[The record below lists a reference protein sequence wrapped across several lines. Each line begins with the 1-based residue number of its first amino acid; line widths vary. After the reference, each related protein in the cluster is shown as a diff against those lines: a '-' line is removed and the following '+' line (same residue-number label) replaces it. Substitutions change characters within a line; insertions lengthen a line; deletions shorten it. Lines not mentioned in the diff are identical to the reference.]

1 MTSADKVTAKTSSA
15 ELGVTVPQ
23 GFSAAAVTAGIKP
36 SGKSDM
42 ALIRN
47 DGPDAIAAAMF
58 TRNQVT
64 AAPVR
69 YTQAHNDGTFRA
81 VVVNSGNANA
91 CNGAQGDKDAKVTAE
106 RVAEALGCR
115 PGDVAV

>member
-1 MTSADKVTAKTSSA
+1 MTSADKNNPDTSTAQGSSA
-15 ELGVTVPQ
+15 DLGVTVPK

-36 SGKSDM
+36 SGNSDM

-69 YTQAHNDGTFRA
+69 YTKANNDGTFRA

-91 CNGAQGDKDAKVTAE
+91 CNCLLYTS
-106 RVAEALGCR
+106 
-115 PGDVAV
+115 